1 MQCVPTAAADKTWR
15 KWGLDRVP
23 VVVKLC
29 SFLSSFRWFIHSL
42 LLPFFFACEHR
53 SMQEAFHAVFYSI
66 CEGHTHTHTH
76 TQRVFV
82 FSTLSN
88 QKRQTSLITAGL
100 KLLFTGASGPD
111 FLLISVLSFF
121 WGTVWFQQ
129 ITSLSGYEQLISLW
143 LSVLLQLLSSSLKR
157 TTVSGYNARL
167 EQINIS

>member
-82 FSTLSN
+82 FSLPSPIRSARHLWLQQGWN
-88 QKRQTSLITAGL
+88 CCLPGHQDQT
-100 KLLFTGASGPD
+100 
-111 FLLISVLSFF
+111 FF
-121 WGTVWFQQ
+121 WFQAFIFLRNSVISADNLPLRLWTAHQPLTVCSAPT
-129 ITSLSGYEQLISLW
+129 II
-143 LSVLLQLLSSSLKR
+143 
-157 TTVSGYNARL
+157 
-167 EQINIS
+167 

>member
-76 TQRVFV
+76 T
-82 FSTLSN
+82 
-88 QKRQTSLITAGL
+88 
-100 KLLFTGASGPD
+100 TGICVLYPLQSEAPD
-111 FLLISVLSFF
+111 IFDYSRAEIAVYR
-121 WGTVWFQQ
+121 GIRTR
-129 ITSLSGYEQLISLW
+129 
-143 LSVLLQLLSSSLKR
+143 LSSDFSAFIFLR
-157 TTVSGYNARL
+157 NCVISADNLPLRLWTAHQPLTVCSAPT
-167 EQINIS
+167 II